1 VIEQLTE
8 EVMQI
13 KSIAMLVAA
22 GCAIGML
29 TGCGVPQKEHDAI
42 VAQLNAE
49 AQASEDALNI
59 TLADTKSLLEAEQA
73 KTRKLQIE
81 LNDSVER
88 IDELKS
94 SANELTDSLT
104 AEQST
109 VSQLESDLAAVT
121 ATVSSAQQA
130 TRDAENERNV
140 MEIEKQE
147 TQRRFDMLRAAL
159 LELNGREP
167 ADMGIKLEG
176 IIGDMDAPSATG
188 SVIKSAPAA
197 SDSNSLTGLLDEMD
211 SM

>member
-13 KSIAMLVAA
+13 KSIAMLAVA

-42 VAQLNAE
+42 VAQLNAD
-49 AQASEDALNI
+49 ALATEDALNI
-59 TLADTKSLLEAEQA
+59 TLADTQSLLEVESA

-81 LNDSVER
+81 LNDTAER

-94 SANELTDSLT
+94 SANELTDSLA
-104 AEQST
+104 AELSK
-109 VSQLESDLAAVT
+109 VSQLESDLTAVKN
-121 ATVSSAQQA
+121 TVASAQQA

-147 TQRRFDMLRAAL
+147 TQRRFDMLRSAL
-159 LELNGREP
+159 LDLNNKNPEDLQIKLIVD
-167 ADMGIKLEG
+167 DMGG
-176 IIGDMDAPSATG
+176 TPAATE
-188 SVIKSAPAA
+188 SITQSAPAA
-197 SDSNSLTGLLDEMD
+197 SDTESVKGLLDEMD
-211 SM
+211 NM

>member
-1 VIEQLTE
+1 
-8 EVMQI
+8 MQI

-42 VAQLNAE
+42 VAQLNAD
-49 AQASEDALNI
+49 ALATEDALNI
-59 TLADTKSLLEAEQA
+59 TLADTQSLLEVESA

-81 LNDSVER
+81 LNDTAER

-94 SANELTDSLT
+94 SANELTDSLA
-104 AEQST
+104 AELSK
-109 VSQLESDLAAVT
+109 VSQLESDLTAVKN
-121 ATVSSAQQA
+121 TVASAQQA

-159 LELNGREP
+159 LDLNNKKP

-176 IIGDMDAPSATG
+176 IVGDMDD
-188 SVIKSAPAA
+188 APADEVIITEIA
-197 SDSNSLTGLLDEMD
+197 PATSETESVKGLLDEMD
-211 SM
+211 NM

>member
-1 VIEQLTE
+1 
-8 EVMQI
+8 MQI

-42 VAQLNAE
+42 VAQLNAD
-49 AQASEDALNI
+49 ALATEDALNI
-59 TLADTKSLLEAEQA
+59 TLADTQSLLEVESA

-81 LNDSVER
+81 LNDTAER

-94 SANELTDSLT
+94 SANELTDSLA
-104 AEQST
+104 AELSK
-109 VSQLESDLAAVT
+109 VSQLESDLTAVKN
-121 ATVSSAQQA
+121 TVASAQQA

-159 LELNGREP
+159 LDLNNKKP

-176 IIGDMDAPSATG
+176 IVGDMDD
-188 SVIKSAPAA
+188 APADA
-197 SDSNSLTGLLDEMD
+197 GIITEIAPATSETESVKGLLDEMD
-211 SM
+211 NM